1 METPVKPIAPNTLH
15 ICSAAEALAL
25 LRKHGGHGN
34 AAFMRSLADAVSDEN
49 NHITGTVGD
58 FNNLIDRF
66 EALGDYFDALRVCDF
81 ALKIYPRSATLLAI
95 TLNTC
100 ARSGAD
106 GETYLAAAESLG
118 RENWNEPRLFKDA
131 AEYCRTR
138 ALCCPPEQT
147 EAYFEK
153 ALSVC
158 RDFQRIFP
166 LDERGYMKEA
176 SVLLDKNRTA
186 DAENVL
192 RRVIFEKITAN
203 GRPQPLNAA
212 SCCKLYLTE
221 ILKKS
226 LKYDLI
232 LRIAQKG
239 LSFSAAEQNSEH
251 MGYFSY
257 RLALAKTALV
267 IESDY
272 RNKADIEE
280 ALTCCQRAF
289 DLVTFQSYADDLK
302 RCYVQL
308 CENPQNPIDLK
319 THRLVKHVLNTTET
333 ASAPT
338 QN

>member
-1 METPVKPIAPNTLH
+1 
-15 ICSAAEALAL
+15 
-25 LRKHGGHGN
+25 
-34 AAFMRSLADAVSDEN
+34 MRNAVSDEN

-66 EALGDYFDALRVCDF
+66 EVLGDYFDALRVCDF

-131 AEYCRTR
+131 AEYCRTH

-176 SVLLDKNRTA
+176 TVLLDKNRTA

-212 SCCKLYLTE
+212 NCCKLYLTE

-226 LKYDLI
+226 LEYDLI

-319 THRLVKHVLNTTET
+319 THRLVKHVLNTAET

>member
-1 METPVKPIAPNTLH
+1 METPVKTIAPNTLH

-25 LRKHGGHGN
+25 LRKHGGHGS

-66 EALGDYFDALRVCDF
+66 EVLGDYFDALRVCDF

-153 ALSVC
+153 ALSVW
-158 RDFQRIFP
+158 RSPKQRSS
-166 LDERGYMKEA
+166 LKA
-176 SVLLDKNRTA
+176 
-186 DAENVL
+186 
-192 RRVIFEKITAN
+192 ITAI
-203 GRPQPLNAA
+203 RP
-212 SCCKLYLTE
+212 
-221 ILKKS
+221 ILKKRS
-226 LKYDLI
+226 
-232 LRIAQKG
+232 
-239 LSFSAAEQNSEH
+239 
-251 MGYFSY
+251 
-257 RLALAKTALV
+257 
-267 IESDY
+267 
-272 RNKADIEE
+272 
-280 ALTCCQRAF
+280 RA
-289 DLVTFQSYADDLK
+289 
-302 RCYVQL
+302 
-308 CENPQNPIDLK
+308 
-319 THRLVKHVLNTTET
+319 
-333 ASAPT
+333 ASARST
-338 QN
+338 L

>member
-25 LRKHGGHGN
+25 LRKHGGHGS

-138 ALCCPPEQT
+138 ALCCPPEPCST
-147 EAYFEK
+147 PAR
-153 ALSVC
+153 ST
-158 RDFQRIFP
+158 
-166 LDERGYMKEA
+166 M
-176 SVLLDKNRTA
+176 S
-186 DAENVL
+186 
-192 RRVIFEKITAN
+192 
-203 GRPQPLNAA
+203 RP
-212 SCCKLYLTE
+212 
-221 ILKKS
+221 
-226 LKYDLI
+226 
-232 LRIAQKG
+232 
-239 LSFSAAEQNSEH
+239 
-251 MGYFSY
+251 
-257 RLALAKTALV
+257 
-267 IESDY
+267 
-272 RNKADIEE
+272 
-280 ALTCCQRAF
+280 RA
-289 DLVTFQSYADDLK
+289 
-302 RCYVQL
+302 
-308 CENPQNPIDLK
+308 PI
-319 THRLVKHVLNTTET
+319 
-333 ASAPT
+333 S
-338 QN
+338 

>member
-1 METPVKPIAPNTLH
+1 MEIPVKTIAPNTLH

-25 LRKHGGHGN
+25 LRKHGGHGS

-138 ALCCPPEQT
+138 ALCCPPEQ
-147 EAYFEK
+147 
-153 ALSVC
+153 
-158 RDFQRIFP
+158 
-166 LDERGYMKEA
+166 
-176 SVLLDKNRTA
+176 
-186 DAENVL
+186 
-192 RRVIFEKITAN
+192 
-203 GRPQPLNAA
+203 
-212 SCCKLYLTE
+212 
-221 ILKKS
+221 
-226 LKYDLI
+226 
-232 LRIAQKG
+232 
-239 LSFSAAEQNSEH
+239 NSEH

-319 THRLVKHVLNTTET
+319 THRLVKHVLNTAET

>member
-1 METPVKPIAPNTLH
+1 METPVKTIAPNTLH

-25 LRKHGGHGN
+25 LRKHGGHGS

-49 NHITGTVGD
+49 NHITGTVSD

-66 EALGDYFDALRVCDF
+66 EVLGDYFDALRVCDF

-176 SVLLDKNRTA
+176 TVLLDKNRTA

-212 SCCKLYLTE
+212 NCCKLYLTE

-226 LKYDLI
+226 LEYDLI

-251 MGYFSY
+251 MATSATVWRSPKQ
-257 RLALAKTALV
+257 RLSLKAITAIRPILKK
-267 IESDY
+267 
-272 RNKADIEE
+272 R
-280 ALTCCQRAF
+280 LTCCQRAF
-289 DLVTFQSYADDLK
+289 DLVTFQSYAG
-302 RCYVQL
+302 
-308 CENPQNPIDLK
+308 
-319 THRLVKHVLNTTET
+319 
-333 ASAPT
+333 
-338 QN
+338 

>member
-1 METPVKPIAPNTLH
+1 METPVKPIVQNTLH

-118 RENWNEPRLFKDA
+118 RENWNEPRLFKDT

-153 ALSVC
+153 ALSVH
-158 RDFQRIFP
+158 
-166 LDERGYMKEA
+166 
-176 SVLLDKNRTA
+176 
-186 DAENVL
+186 
-192 RRVIFEKITAN
+192 KIV
-203 GRPQPLNAA
+203 
-212 SCCKLYLTE
+212 
-221 ILKKS
+221 
-226 LKYDLI
+226 
-232 LRIAQKG
+232 
-239 LSFSAAEQNSEH
+239 H
-251 MGYFSY
+251 FSY
-257 RLALAKTALV
+257 FR
-267 IESDY
+267 
-272 RNKADIEE
+272 
-280 ALTCCQRAF
+280 F
-289 DLVTFQSYADDLK
+289 DFLYA
-302 RCYVQL
+302 YY
-308 CENPQNPIDLK
+308 
-319 THRLVKHVLNTTET
+319 T
-333 ASAPT
+333 
-338 QN
+338 

>member
-1 METPVKPIAPNTLH
+1 METPVKTIAPNTLH

-176 SVLLDKNRTA
+176 TVLLDKNRTA

-212 SCCKLYLTE
+212 NCCKLYLTE

-226 LKYDLI
+226 LEYDLI

-257 RLALAKTALV
+257 RLALAKTADRKSV
-267 IESDY
+267 
-272 RNKADIEE
+272 
-280 ALTCCQRAF
+280 
-289 DLVTFQSYADDLK
+289 V
-302 RCYVQL
+302 
-308 CENPQNPIDLK
+308 
-319 THRLVKHVLNTTET
+319 
-333 ASAPT
+333 
-338 QN
+338 

>member
-1 METPVKPIAPNTLH
+1 METPVKPIAPNTPH

-147 EAYFEK
+147 ESYFEK

-176 SVLLDKNRTA
+176 TVLLDKNRIA

-212 SCCKLYLTE
+212 NC
-221 ILKKS
+221 
-226 LKYDLI
+226 
-232 LRIAQKG
+232 
-239 LSFSAAEQNSEH
+239 
-251 MGYFSY
+251 
-257 RLALAKTALV
+257 
-267 IESDY
+267 
-272 RNKADIEE
+272 
-280 ALTCCQRAF
+280 
-289 DLVTFQSYADDLK
+289 
-302 RCYVQL
+302 
-308 CENPQNPIDLK
+308 
-319 THRLVKHVLNTTET
+319 
-333 ASAPT
+333 
-338 QN
+338 

>member
-1 METPVKPIAPNTLH
+1 METPVKTIVQNTLH

-66 EALGDYFDALRVCDF
+66 EVLGDYFDALRVCDF

-131 AEYCRTR
+131 AEYCRTH

-176 SVLLDKNRTA
+176 TVLLDKNRTA

-212 SCCKLYLTE
+212 TAASCT
-221 ILKKS
+221 
-226 LKYDLI
+226 
-232 LRIAQKG
+232 LRK
-239 LSFSAAEQNSEH
+239 F
-251 MGYFSY
+251 
-257 RLALAKTALV
+257 
-267 IESDY
+267 
-272 RNKADIEE
+272 
-280 ALTCCQRAF
+280 
-289 DLVTFQSYADDLK
+289 
-302 RCYVQL
+302 
-308 CENPQNPIDLK
+308 
-319 THRLVKHVLNTTET
+319 
-333 ASAPT
+333 
-338 QN
+338 

>member
-1 METPVKPIAPNTLH
+1 
-15 ICSAAEALAL
+15 
-25 LRKHGGHGN
+25 
-34 AAFMRSLADAVSDEN
+34 
-49 NHITGTVGD
+49 
-58 FNNLIDRF
+58 
-66 EALGDYFDALRVCDF
+66 
-81 ALKIYPRSATLLAI
+81 
-95 TLNTC
+95 
-100 ARSGAD
+100 
-106 GETYLAAAESLG
+106 
-118 RENWNEPRLFKDA
+118 
-131 AEYCRTR
+131 
-138 ALCCPPEQT
+138 
-147 EAYFEK
+147 
-153 ALSVC
+153 
-158 RDFQRIFP
+158 
-166 LDERGYMKEA
+166 MKEA
-176 SVLLDKNRTA
+176 TVLLDKNRTA

-212 SCCKLYLTE
+212 NCCKLYLTE

-226 LKYDLI
+226 LEYDLI
-232 LRIAQKG
+232 LRVAQKG

-319 THRLVKHVLNTTET
+319 THRLVKHVLNTAET

>member
-1 METPVKPIAPNTLH
+1 M
-15 ICSAAEALAL
+15 
-25 LRKHGGHGN
+25 
-34 AAFMRSLADAVSDEN
+34 
-49 NHITGTVGD
+49 
-58 FNNLIDRF
+58 
-66 EALGDYFDALRVCDF
+66 
-81 ALKIYPRSATLLAI
+81 LAI

-176 SVLLDKNRTA
+176 TVLLDKNRTA

-226 LKYDLI
+226 LEYDLI

-302 RCYVQL
+302 RCYAQL

-319 THRLVKHVLNTTET
+319 THRLVKHVLNTAET

>member
-1 METPVKPIAPNTLH
+1 METPVKTIAQNTLH

-176 SVLLDKNRTA
+176 TVLLDKNRTA

-212 SCCKLYLTE
+212 NC
-221 ILKKS
+221 
-226 LKYDLI
+226 
-232 LRIAQKG
+232 
-239 LSFSAAEQNSEH
+239 
-251 MGYFSY
+251 
-257 RLALAKTALV
+257 
-267 IESDY
+267 
-272 RNKADIEE
+272 
-280 ALTCCQRAF
+280 
-289 DLVTFQSYADDLK
+289 
-302 RCYVQL
+302 
-308 CENPQNPIDLK
+308 
-319 THRLVKHVLNTTET
+319 
-333 ASAPT
+333 
-338 QN
+338 

>member
-1 METPVKPIAPNTLH
+1 MCI
-15 ICSAAEALAL
+15 
-25 LRKHGGHGN
+25 R
-34 AAFMRSLADAVSDEN
+34 
-49 NHITGTVGD
+49 
-58 FNNLIDRF
+58 DR
-66 EALGDYFDALRVCDF
+66 R
-81 ALKIYPRSATLLAI
+81 
-95 TLNTC
+95 
-100 ARSGAD
+100 
-106 GETYLAAAESLG
+106 
-118 RENWNEPRLFKDA
+118 
-131 AEYCRTR
+131 
-138 ALCCPPEQT
+138 
-147 EAYFEK
+147 
-153 ALSVC
+153 
-158 RDFQRIFP
+158 
-166 LDERGYMKEA
+166 
-176 SVLLDKNRTA
+176 
-186 DAENVL
+186 
-192 RRVIFEKITAN
+192 
-203 GRPQPLNAA
+203 LNAA
-212 SCCKLYLTE
+212 NCCKLYLTE

-226 LKYDLI
+226 LEYDLI

-319 THRLVKHVLNTTET
+319 THRLVKHVLNIAET